1 MKKLLYPILAAAL
14 VLTGSSIARSQ
25 DQGQP
30 SQPQPAGAEPQA
42 QSSPDAAKPD
52 VRINGKWHFVFD
64 TEGGDREFEA
74 EFTVDPDG
82 NVTGTFGP
90 SAVKGTFKDGHLSL
104 LFETTSE
111 EANETAPL
119 HIDGKFDDKTTSL
132 TGTWQFSSYD
142 GAFKATHP
150 DTAQPTQ

>member
-1 MKKLLYPILAAAL
+1 VKKLLYPILAGAL

-25 DQGQP
+25 DQT
-30 SQPQPAGAEPQA
+30 QPAA
-42 QSSPDAAKPD
+42 QSADAAKPD
-52 VRINGKWHFVFD
+52 TRINGKWHFVFD

-90 SAVKGTFKDGHLSL
+90 SAVKGTCKDGHLDL
-104 LFETTSE
+104 LFDTTSE

-119 HIDGKFDDKTTSL
+119 HIDGKFDDPATL

-150 DTAQPTQ
+150 ATSQPTQ

>member
-1 MKKLLYPILAAAL
+1 MKNLLYPILAG
-14 VLTGSSIARSQ
+14 VLAVTASSIARAQ
-25 DQGQP
+25 DQA
-30 SQPQPAGAEPQA
+30 QPAAQA
-42 QSSPDAAKPD
+42 QPATEAQPAAQPAAT
-52 VRINGKWHFVFD
+52 RINGKWHFVFD

-90 SAVKGTFKDGHLSL
+90 SPVKGTFKDNHLDL

-111 EANETAPL
+111 EANETAQL
-119 HIDGKFDDKTTSL
+119 HIDGKLDEAASL

-150 DTAQPTQ
+150 QAQTPAQ

>member
-25 DQGQP
+25 DQ
-30 SQPQPAGAEPQA
+30 SQPASGAQPAA
-42 QSSPDAAKPD
+42 QSADAAKPD
-52 VRINGKWHFVFD
+52 TRINGKWHFVFD

-74 EFTVDPDG
+74 EFTVDPEG

-90 SAVKGTFKDGHLSL
+90 SAVKGTFKDGHLDL
-104 LFETTSE
+104 LFDTTSE

-119 HIDGKFDDKTTSL
+119 HIDGKLDETAAL

-142 GAFKATHP
+142 GAFKAMHP
-150 DTAQPTQ
+150 GTAQPTQ